1 MELRKTPYYDAFRC
15 LAGACPD
22 SCCHLWEVQVDDDSV
37 SAYRALPG
45 ALGDTL
51 RNALYEA
58 DGETYLALTETGRC
72 PMWREDGLCRLQAAL
87 GEAYL
92 CHTCREFPRLRHD
105 YGSFVELGLEL
116 SCPEAARL
124 ILEDPDGALLSSD
137 VPGGEAPDYEE
148 AAMAVLEASRKV
160 ALTLLDGTYPP
171 ERALAL
177 LLLYGAQAQAALDG
191 GALADFSPEQALETA
206 AQFALPG
213 DMEEIL
219 DFFRKLEILTPSWQR
234 LLDCPAPAPWENGHL
249 SLARYFVCRYWLQA
263 VSDYDL
269 YGRVKFAVIAC
280 LVTRHLGGALSRT
293 AQLFSKEIENDGS
306 NVDAILDGAYRFSGF
321 ADAKLLGLLLN
332 FS

>member
-1 MELRKTPYYDAFRC
+1 MELRKPPYFDTFHC

-22 SCCHLWEVQVDDDSV
+22 SCCHLWEVQVDEDSA

-45 ALGDTL
+45 EMGDTL
-51 RNALYEA
+51 RSALYEA
-58 DGETYLALTETGRC
+58 DGETYLSLTEAGRC
-72 PMWREDGLCRLQAAL
+72 PMWREDGLCRLQAQL
-87 GEAYL
+87 GEAAL

-105 YGSFVELGLEL
+105 YGGFVELGLEL

-124 ILEDPDGALLSSD
+124 ILEDKKGALLSSD
-137 VPGGEAPDYEE
+137 VPGGENADYEE
-148 AAMAVLEASRKV
+148 EAMAVLEASRKV
-160 ALTLLDGTYPP
+160 ALTLLDGTCPP
-171 ERALAL
+171 EEALAL
-177 LLLYGAQAQAALDG
+177 LLLYGAQAQEALDG
-191 GALADFSPEQALETA
+191 GTLADFSPEQALETA
-206 AQFALPG
+206 REFALPG

-219 DFFRKLEILTPSWQR
+219 DFFRKLEILTPRWQR
-234 LLDCPAPAPWENGHL
+234 LLESPAPAPWENGHL
-249 SLARYFVCRYWLQA
+249 SLARYFVSRYWLQA

-280 LVTRHLGGALSRT
+280 LVIRHLGGALIQT

>member
-1 MELRKTPYYDAFRC
+1 MELRKPPYYDTFRC
-15 LAGACPD
+15 LSGTCPD
-22 SCCHLWEVQVDDDSV
+22 SCCHLWEVQVDEDSA
-37 SAYRALPG
+37 SAYRDFPG

-51 RNALYEA
+51 RNALYEE
-58 DGETYLALTETGRC
+58 DGETYLGLTGEGRC
-72 PMWREDGLCRLQAAL
+72 PMWREDGLCRLQAEL

-92 CHTCREFPRLRHD
+92 CHTCRDFPRLRHD

-124 ILEDPDGALLSSD
+124 ILEDESGALLSTH
-137 VPGGEAPDYEE
+137 VPGGEAPEYEE

-171 ERALAL
+171 QEALAL
-177 LLLYGAQAQAALDG
+177 LLLYGAQAQEALDG
-191 GALADFSPEQALETA
+191 GTLAGFSPEQALETA

-219 DFFRKLEILTPSWQR
+219 DFFRNLEILTPHWQR
-234 LLDCPAPAPWENGHL
+234 LLECPAPAPWEKEYL
-249 SLARYFVCRYWLQA
+249 ALARYFVNRYWLQA

-280 LVTRHLGGALSRT
+280 LVIRHLGGTLIQT
-293 AQLFSKEIENDGS
+293 AQLFSKEIENDGN

-321 ADAKLLGLLLN
+321 ADARLLGLLLN